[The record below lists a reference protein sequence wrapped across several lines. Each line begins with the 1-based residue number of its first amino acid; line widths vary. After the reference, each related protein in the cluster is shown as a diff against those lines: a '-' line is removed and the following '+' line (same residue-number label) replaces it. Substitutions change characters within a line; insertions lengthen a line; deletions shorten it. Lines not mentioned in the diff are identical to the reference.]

1 MWLELSRVWSNYR
14 DKGVARLLC
23 DFLVI
28 PFLVALMLM
37 FAYVCQD
44 NANDH
49 RTSFVYFCT
58 LYSFWC
64 GLFGSCQAFNGEA
77 ASGEWSYWVLGQR
90 RSVLSHLAAHF
101 CIGLLSAVVQ
111 LTVCASCMGMFS
123 LFASATSLI
132 RTIADMLASGGDYG
146 LPGYWRLLNNGGE
159 VHYCWAVLKYL
170 FAGLFAAALS
180 GTCIGMLVSSLFRNP
195 QASLSASVC
204 LIVACSVLSQTS
216 IRGERGNNARDFAPV
231 SLVIRQRIQCLRHHV
246 KFYRYQSEN
255 LTAWKNG
262 GVVELSSWLLPQ
274 RFFFNIARIP
284 FFKMDAGR
292 VDRWQEDE
300 TLCRHQK
307 VWDEAGERGD
317 CVTNGVRGCLCPVCI
332 GLIEIHR
339 AVGGNGG
346 EEQYSISDRTST
358 DPIRYDD
365 HWLHA
370 ARETEGR
377 WKELLFGADIVRD
390 EENNVVDHEATQARI
405 DEMMCK
411 NRGGIQSYIGF
422 FREMFWGE
430 MAVIGTQSFL
440 ILLVIILLL
449 KRKEV
454 FNELR

>member
-14 DKGVARLLC
+14 DKGSARLLC

-37 FAYVCQD
+37 FAYVCRD
-44 NANDH
+44 KANDH

-90 RSVLSHLAAHF
+90 RPIMPHLAAHF
-101 CIGLLSAVVQ
+101 GVGLVSAVVQ
-111 LTVCASCMGMFS
+111 LTACACFMGMFS
-123 LFASATSLI
+123 LFVPEASLI

-146 LPGYWRLLNNGGE
+146 LHGYWCLLNCGG
-159 VHYCWAVLKYL
+159 VAHYYWAVLKYL

-180 GTCIGMLVSSLFRNP
+180 GTCMGMLISSLFRNP

-216 IRGERGNNARDFAPV
+216 IRGLQGTNARDFAPV
-231 SLVIRQRIQCLRHHV
+231 SLVVRQRMQCARHHV
-246 KFYRYQSEN
+246 EFCRYKSEN

-284 FFKMDAGR
+284 FFELEAGR
-292 VDRWQEDE
+292 VNDWQKDE
-300 TLCRHQK
+300 KLYDHQQLL
-307 VWDEAGERGD
+307 DNST
-317 CVTNGVRGCLCPVCI
+317 VTNEIRGCLCPVCI
-332 GLIEIHR
+332 NLVTILRGEVTNGFSDVEHR
-339 AVGGNGG
+339 
-346 EEQYSISDRTST
+346 YSVV
-358 DPIRYDD
+358 DPNNKHEFTYGD
-365 HWLHA
+365 HWLHS
-370 ARETEGR
+370 ARNTDGK
-377 WKELLFGADIVRD
+377 WKELLPGANISRD
-390 EENNVVDHEATQARI
+390 AENNVDHVATQELI
-405 DEMMCK
+405 DETFRE
-411 NRGGIQSYIGF
+411 NRGGIQSYVRF
-422 FREMFWGE
+422 FHEMLWGE
-430 MAVIGTQSFL
+430 MAVISVQS
-440 ILLVIILLL
+440 LLMLFVSFVLL
-449 KRKEV
+449 KKKEV